1 MYNRRIFLQTAA
13 LATAGHAALPV
24 ALTAA
29 ATVEGD
35 PLATLRR
42 SHPRLLATA
51 SDFERL
57 QTARSSPGMIA
68 GGYARLRE
76 RGERVLKEAPAK
88 YEIPDGLRLL
98 STSRKVL
105 DRITLLGL
113 LWQLDGDTRWAER
126 AGRELEAVAAFPD
139 WNPRHFLDTAEMT
152 AAFAF
157 GYDWLHAFWNEEQK
171 TAWRTAMMKFGLSP
185 ALEAYR
191 GKASF
196 GWWVKSRHNWNQVCN
211 GGIGLGALALAEAE
225 PEAAREILRAAIRSL
240 PLAMAE
246 FAPDGGWI
254 EGPGY
259 WDYATQYNVA
269 ILAAFQTALGTD
281 FGLGDQ
287 PGFAATGFFP
297 IHLTGPLGKTFNYAD
312 GGDSRPR
319 APQLFWLANRYR
331 QPAFAWYQAQGSA
344 GEPLDLLWRDPA
356 ADLKTAPQLEA
367 GRCFHGP
374 EVAAARGSW
383 SDPDTTFVAFKAG
396 NNAANHGNL
405 DLGTFVLDALGK
417 RWAVDLGAD
426 NYNLPGYFGKQRWD
440 YYRLRA
446 EGHNTLVINPDRLPD
461 QDPGAFVKLERWRC
475 STARTGATMDLSPA
489 YARHRCRVQRGL
501 ALLEGRHVLVLDEFT
516 AAEPVDLWWFMHT
529 PAQVEV
535 AADGH
540 AATLTLADRI
550 LSARLLEPVG
560 ARFEVLP
567 ATPLGGSP
575 QPAGQAPN
583 SGIRKLALHLP
594 KVRAGRLAVLL
605 SPGSELP
612 PAGPLLTPL
621 AEW

>member
-1 MYNRRIFLQTAA
+1 MHNRRIFLQTAA
-13 LATAGHAALPV
+13 LATAGSAILPIEF
-24 ALTAA
+24 TAA
-29 ATVEGD
+29 ATPEAD

-42 SHPRLLATA
+42 GHPRLLATA

-57 QTARSSPGMIA
+57 RTARSSPGVIA
-68 GGYARLRE
+68 SGYAQLRE

-105 DRITLLGL
+105 DRVTLLGL
-113 LWQLDGDTRWAER
+113 LWQMDGDSRWPER

-157 GYDWLHAFWNEEQK
+157 GYDWLHAFWTEEQK
-171 TAWRTAMMKFGLSP
+171 TAWRSAMMKFGLKP

-191 GKASF
+191 GKTSF

-211 GGIGLGALALAEAE
+211 GGIGLGA
-225 PEAAREILRAAIRSL
+225 
-240 PLAMAE
+240 LAMAE

-269 ILAAFQTALGTD
+269 ILAAFETALGKD

-297 IHLTGPLGKTFNYAD
+297 VHLTGPLGKTFNYAD

-319 APQLFWLANRYR
+319 APQLFWLAKRYH
-331 QPAFAWYQAQGSA
+331 QPAFAWYQVQGSA

-374 EVAAARGSW
+374 EVATARGSW
-383 SDPDTTFVAFKAG
+383 SDPETTFVAFKAG

-405 DLGTFVLDALGK
+405 DLGTFVLDALGR
-417 RWAVDLGAD
+417 RWVVDLGAD
-426 NYNLPGYFGKQRWD
+426 DYNLPGYFGKQRWE
-440 YYRLRA
+440 YYRMRA
-446 EGHNTLVINPDRLPD
+446 EGHNTLVINPDNQPD

-475 STARTGATMDLSPA
+475 TTNRTGATMDLSPA
-489 YARHRCRVQRGL
+489 YARHRCRVQRGI
-501 ALLEGRHVLVLDEFT
+501 ALLDGRHVLVQDEFSP
-516 AAEPVDLWWFMHT
+516 AEPVDLWWFMHT
-529 PAQVEV
+529 QALVEI
-535 AADGH
+535 APDGRT
-540 AATLTLADRI
+540 AKLTLADRL
-550 LSARLLEPVG
+550 LSVSLVEPVG

-567 ATPLGGSP
+567 ATPLEGSP
-575 QPAGQAPN
+575 KPAGQATN
-583 SGIRKLALHLP
+583 SGVRKLALHLA
-594 KVRAGRLAVLL
+594 KAGAGRLAVLL
-605 SPGSELP
+605 SPGSEP
-612 PAGPLLTPL
+612 PRAGPLLSPL